1 MKIDQLSEAIG
12 SIYDC
17 ALEPDRWSAAL
28 KRVCELCDLPFAF
41 VLAHDVQRNQAGRVF
56 HHGGRPEWL
65 MQYCGKY
72 SAINPL
78 FSATW
83 LRPIGEVYTPAD
95 LFAREEWFESRFYKE
110 FMQPAGI
117 SDFMGLMGL
126 RSGGRAVW
134 FTAAK
139 VGHASH
145 FSAAETEPF
154 RLFSPHVCRTIKISH
169 ALDLRTLRSDS
180 LEAALDA
187 LTTGVFLLDG
197 GRRVMHANRSGEELA
212 RTGHALRMTQ
222 GHLIPADSSASTTFA
237 SALSD
242 RSDFDDQGIASL
254 HSIALP
260 SNEGQGLIA
269 TVLPVGEGERAN
281 LLSPWSARWAIFVQ
295 EPGVTPQIPG
305 EAFARLY
312 GLTGGE
318 LRTILAIAP
327 GLGVSEAAE
336 LLGLTEG
343 TVRTHLHRAFDKT
356 GTTRQAELIKLMLS
370 ASPPVQQQSRG
381 SAS

>member
-1 MKIDQLSEAIG
+1 MKNDQLSEVIG

-17 ALEPDRWSAAL
+17 ALEPDRWPAAL
-28 KRVCELCDLPFAF
+28 KQVCELCDVPFAF
-41 VLAHDVQRNQAGRVF
+41 VLAHDVERNQAGRVF

-83 LRPIGEVYTPAD
+83 LRPIGEVYTPTD
-95 LFAREEWFESRFYKE
+95 LLAHEEWFESRFFKE
-110 FMQPAGI
+110 FMRPSGI
-117 SDFMGLMGL
+117 NDFVGLMGL

-139 VGHASH
+139 VGPASH
-145 FSAAETEPF
+145 FSDVETEPF
-154 RLFSPHVCRTIKISH
+154 RLFSPHICRTIKISH
-169 ALDLRTLRSDS
+169 ALDLRALRSDS

-187 LTTGVFLLDG
+187 LTTGVFLLDSNG
-197 GRRVMHANRSGEELA
+197 KVMHANRFGEKLA
-212 RTGHALRMTQ
+212 RTGGALRLTRNTLMPTDARA
-222 GHLIPADSSASTTFA
+222 GVTLART
-237 SALSD
+237 LSD
-242 RSDFDDQGIASL
+242 KGSFDDQGIASL

-260 SNEGQGLIA
+260 SEGREGLIA
-269 TVLPVGEGERAN
+269 TVLPVGEGERSN
-281 LLSPWSARWAIFVQ
+281 LLSPWSARWAVFVQ
-295 EPGVTPQIPG
+295 EPGITPQIPG

-370 ASPPVQQQSRG
+370 ASPPVRPKS
-381 SAS
+381 